1 MTPEH
6 FRRLCG
12 HFATGVTIITTLD
25 EQGNP
30 CGMTANSFAAVSL
43 DPPLVSVTVD
53 HGATIY
59 PAMRTSAL
67 FTINILEAGQQE
79 LSRRFA
85 AGLDDR
91 FDGVDWH
98 RNTSAQV
105 ILDHTLAHISCEKWA
120 EVPAGDHTIFIGRV
134 VSGAANADGR
144 PLLHYRGAYRNAPRT
159 W

>member
-12 HFATGVTIITTLD
+12 HFATGVTIVTTLD
-25 EQGNP
+25 EHGKP

-43 DPPLVSVTVD
+43 DPPLISVTVD
-53 HGATIY
+53 HGAAIY

-67 FTINILEAGQQE
+67 FTINILDAKQQE

-91 FDGVDWH
+91 FDGVSWH
-98 RNTSAQV
+98 RNNAGHV
-105 ILDHTLAHISCEKWA
+105 ILDDTLAHISCEKWA

-134 VSGAANADGR
+134 VSGASDADGK
-144 PLLHYRGAYRNAPRT
+144 PLLHYRGAYQNAPRS